1 MWPQIMFASFVGA
14 TGNFCLKMSGLE
26 TVAMAEFVV
35 EQYCVSN
42 ETCCATLFRAIS
54 FIMTASSVI

>member
-1 MWPQIMFASFVGA
+1 MFVSFVGA

-26 TVAMAEFVV
+26 TVAKAELVA
-35 EQYCVSN
+35 EEYYVSN

-54 FIMTASSVI
+54 FIMTGLQVQ

>member
-1 MWPQIMFASFVGA
+1 MFVSFVGA
-14 TGNFCLKMSGLE
+14 TGNFFLKMSGLQ
-26 TVAMAEFVV
+26 TVAKDEFVV
-35 EQYCVSN
+35 KQYYVSN